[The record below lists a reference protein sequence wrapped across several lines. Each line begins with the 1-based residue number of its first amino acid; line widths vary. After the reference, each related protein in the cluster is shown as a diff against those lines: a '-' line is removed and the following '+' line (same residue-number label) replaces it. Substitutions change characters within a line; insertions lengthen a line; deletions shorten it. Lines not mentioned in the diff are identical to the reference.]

1 MLTWRVEVPKGWDHM
16 RCLSPTCRVQNNTHN
31 VEDQFH
37 SRPGQPRN
45 YNVLFVLSL
54 TYDLL

>member
-1 MLTWRVEVPKGWDHM
+1 MGSYALPVTDM
-16 RCLSPTCRVQNNTHN
+16 QSVQNNTHN
-31 VEDQFH
+31 AEDQFH

>member
-1 MLTWRVEVPKGWDHM
+1 MLAWRVEVPKGWDYMH
-16 RCLSPTCRVQNNTHN
+16 CVSLACRVQNNTHN
-31 VEDQFH
+31 IENQFH
-37 SRPGQPRN
+37 SRPGQPRL